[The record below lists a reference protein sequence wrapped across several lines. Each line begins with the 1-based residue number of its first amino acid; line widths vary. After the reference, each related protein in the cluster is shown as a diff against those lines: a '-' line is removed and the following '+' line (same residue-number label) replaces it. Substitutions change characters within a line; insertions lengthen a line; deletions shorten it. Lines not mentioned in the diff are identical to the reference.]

1 MLQFLLTHRYPPNW
15 GIPSILVR
23 WSSSGV
29 WGLSCC
35 SLTFVIL
42 WTQPDLKK
50 AICWEAEC
58 NFAPFELV
66 FSRHTAVVFYRKVGI
81 SSQTGQSGSLAAES
95 IHIWVESSVTL
106 TGQDLPELSL
116 FYPQVSHNLK
126 LSFSTIFTDTLLK
139 NTGESTENSGGFLL
153 TLFSFY
159 PKKAIQIPFL
169 VLYSLVISSRTKGN
183 IRNRVR
189 VGGLIKECLQYSTS
203 LSKNTSDEYNFGWS
217 WDKSLFPWSHLK
229 FEGSREIM
237 GLRMTPIWIQILGFW
252 PVKIC
257 CPL

>member
-1 MLQFLLTHRYPPNW
+1 M
-15 GIPSILVR
+15 
-23 WSSSGV
+23 
-29 WGLSCC
+29 
-35 SLTFVIL
+35 
-42 WTQPDLKK
+42 
-50 AICWEAEC
+50 
-58 NFAPFELV
+58 
-66 FSRHTAVVFYRKVGI
+66 
-81 SSQTGQSGSLAAES
+81 
-95 IHIWVESSVTL
+95 TL

-189 VGGLIKECLQYSTS
+189 VGGL
-203 LSKNTSDEYNFGWS
+203 DR
-217 WDKSLFPWSHLK
+217 KS
-229 FEGSREIM
+229 
-237 GLRMTPIWIQILGFW
+237 
-252 PVKIC
+252 VV
-257 CPL
+257 